1 MSRHVL
7 NAASLT
13 GFIRHRIMSRFRRE
27 PIYSEPVPAGD
38 ERLVDKPRSAFLR
51 HLDCGS
57 CNACEVEL
65 VALGNPLYDSER
77 FGIKFEASPLHADAL
92 VLTGVF
98 TRNLAEAAELTLAAM
113 SEPKRII
120 TVGDCAADGGIFKG
134 SYALASRPPEI
145 ENAIVGHVPGCPP
158 APADILRALGAIEW
172 GPGES

>member
-1 MSRHVL
+1 MSRHVY

-13 GFIRHRIMSRFRRE
+13 GFIGRRIMSRFRRE
-27 PIYSEPVPAGD
+27 PVYSESVPSGD
-38 ERLVDKPRSAFLR
+38 DRLSDKPRSVFLR

-57 CNACEVEL
+57 CNACEMEL
-65 VALGNPLYDSER
+65 VALGNPFYDSER

-113 SEPKRII
+113 SEPKRIV

-134 SYALASRPPEI
+134 SYALASRPPQV
-145 ENAIVGHVPGCPP
+145 ENAIVGHVAGCPP
-158 APADILRALGAIEW
+158 APADILRALGDIEW
-172 GPGES
+172 VPKED